1 MPLATNADVNT
12 YLPQDKA
19 KLEDAEDDLLLLGA
33 EREIKATL
41 AGVVSA
47 TTLASWSTPTTTPGI
62 VREICSRLT
71 AGMWYTRI
79 ESEDDAQR
87 EYGVDL
93 KNEARSLLAK
103 IVAGEVV
110 ILDIDNTVLTSGGA
124 DSLVQD
130 DFLPNDAT
138 TAIVG
143 GERKFGM
150 GDSY

>member
-1 MPLATNADVNT
+1 MPLATNADVNA

-19 KLEDAEDDLLLLGA
+19 ELEDASDDLLLLGA

-41 AGVVSA
+41 AGVVSS
-47 TTLASWSTPTTTPGI
+47 TTLASWVSPSNTPGI
-62 VREICSRLT
+62 VREICARLT
-71 AGMWYTRI
+71 AGMWYTLI

-93 KNEARSLLAK
+93 KNEARALLAK

-110 ILDIDNTVLTSGGA
+110 ILDTDDTVLISTGA
-124 DSLVQD
+124 DTLVQD

-138 TAIVG
+138 TAIAG